1 MTRHEFVFD
10 DLGNFSY
17 SSGPSA
23 IIKHCPKMDGDKEH
37 DNDYEIEE
45 SENGR
50 VFVIAPD
57 DWTQR
62 EVEYILLDFYNC
74 RARGL
79 VAHLSALDK
88 QEGV

>member
-17 SSGPSA
+17 SSSPA
-23 IIKHCPKMDGDKEH
+23 PAIKHYPKMDGGGEH
-37 DNDYEIEE
+37 NNDCAIEE
-45 SENGR
+45 DENGR
-50 VFVIAPD
+50 VSVISPD

-62 EVEYILLDFYNC
+62 EVEYILLAFYNH

-79 VAHLSALDK
+79 VAHLSVLDK